1 MSVADAAAHKAERV
15 AAAATDAARA
25 EAERHGGEEA
35 GSSPPARAAK
45 PAGQSTGGP
54 STEAERHGP
63 GQTSSRIP
71 SGT

>member
-1 MSVADAAAHKAERV
+1 V

-35 GSSPPARAAK
+35 GSSAPAQVAK
-45 PAGQSTGGP
+45 PAGRSTGGP
-54 STEAERHGP
+54 KTEAERHGL
-63 GQTSSRIP
+63 GKTSSRIT